1 MRGWAV
7 ALLLTLVTGAVAA
20 SGHAGPPPERSGSSS
35 PSRSSPREPLRN
47 PLRGP
52 VEVLRDF
59 RKPRDRYGPGH
70 RGVDLLTRPRREV
83 LAAAAGTV
91 GHAGFVVDRHVVAI
105 NHGDGLSTTYE
116 PVLPEVA
123 AGQRVDRGEVIG
135 HVTAGHPECP
145 TKPPNT
151 CLHWGL
157 RDHDAYLDP
166 LVQLR
171 TGGVRLLPWRAAGE
185 AGP

>member
-7 ALLLTLVTGAVAA
+7 ALLLTLGTGAVAA
-20 SGHAGPPPERSGSSS
+20 SGHGGPPSEPTN
-35 PSRSSPREPLRN
+35 PSSPRGSPRGPLRD

-52 VEVLRDF
+52 AEVLRDF
-59 RKPRDRYGPGH
+59 RKPRDRYAPGH
-70 RGVDLLTRPRREV
+70 RGVDLLAHPRQEV

-91 GHAGFVVDRHVVAI
+91 GHAGFVVDRHVIAV

-123 AGQRVDRGEVIG
+123 AGQRVARGEVIG
-135 HVTAGHPECP
+135 HVTGGHPECP
-145 TKPPNT
+145 AKPPNT
-151 CLHWGL
+151 CLHWGV

-166 LVQLR
+166 LGALP
-171 TGGVRLLPWRAAGE
+171 TGGVRLLPWRASE
-185 AGP
+185 AEP